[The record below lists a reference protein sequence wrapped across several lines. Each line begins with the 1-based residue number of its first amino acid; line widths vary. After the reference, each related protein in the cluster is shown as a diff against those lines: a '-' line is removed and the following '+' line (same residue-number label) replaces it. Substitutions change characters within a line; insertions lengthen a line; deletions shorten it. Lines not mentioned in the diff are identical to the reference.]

1 MPRSKLSYSFS
12 FHYYLCYNFL
22 TSIRKDEFQVWLPW
36 EVKLIVDKFHCAL
49 MVGYWFVF
57 IFIYGTIT
65 VIHFLHGTIT
75 TFAIFIV
82 YFFRTF
88 KLYFL
93 FNYMF
98 KLASLQIWID
108 FNELSNLFTIWEV
121 LWLISVR
128 IVLHILPC
136 SLSISSELLSYISSL
151 TTSPRPFAC
160 ILANLDRI

>member
-121 LWLISVR
+121 YGWFLWELFYIYCHVHC
-128 IVLHILPC
+128 L
-136 SLSISSELLSYISSL
+136 SLL
-151 TTSPRPFAC
+151 RF
-160 ILANLDRI
+160 